1 LHSLAP
7 AGITIRSVLRT
18 AKLRRV
24 PLAVLLG
31 LLVHY
36 LCFYT
41 LHTPLWTEAIAE
53 WIMAR
58 TPSRYA
64 VFFLTTLG
72 PWAKP
77 FAMTGG
83 LAMLGFATSIATI
96 ISPFFGGALAALAL
110 GWAFDYWSALGQLSF
125 WLPAILV
132 LKPRAIP
139 KLNRRREF
147 LTMLAGFTAVAVE
160 SYARNRELARHAKQP
175 VALFPFQPPPENFG
189 NGLVRKAVTPIPEFY
204 GMSKNAV
211 DPVLDPADWRLKISV
226 GGRQTRQLSYSELLS
241 LPRIERF
248 VTLRCV
254 SNTLQSDLM
263 GTAAW
268 SGFFLSHI
276 VDRNQLPPGT
286 VEVAVIGVDG
296 HGDSFP
302 IDYAF
307 SEEVL
312 FALGMDGKTLDRI
325 HGFPVRL
332 LSPRYY
338 GFKNVK
344 WIGEIAFVS
353 KPYFGT
359 WPKLGYT
366 KQPLIHTASHI
377 DRIRKENDAIQAGGV
392 SFAGARGIRK
402 VELSA
407 DGGPWHD
414 ATLEKPLS
422 PYTWTRWVGTLPV
435 AQAEFIEARAQ
446 DDQGHWQES
455 TEGALFP
462 DGVTGPT
469 RRRVT

>member
-1 LHSLAP
+1 
-7 AGITIRSVLRT
+7 VLRS
-18 AKLRRV
+18 AQLRRV

-41 LHTPLWTEAIAE
+41 LHTPLWTETIAE

-83 LAMLGFATSIATI
+83 LAVLGFAASIATLI
-96 ISPFFGGALAALAL
+96 HPLFGAIPTALAL
-110 GWAFDYWSALGQLSF
+110 GWAFDYWSLLGQLSF

-132 LKPRAIP
+132 LVPLAIP

-147 LTMLAGFTAVAVE
+147 LTMLTGFTAVALE
-160 SYARNRELARHAKQP
+160 SYARNRQLAQHANQP
-175 VALFPFQPPPENFG
+175 VDLFPFQPPQENFG
-189 NGLVRKAVTPIPEFY
+189 RGLVRKPVTPIPEFY

-211 DPVLDPADWRLKISV
+211 DPALDPSEWRLRISMD
-226 GGRQTRQLSYSELLS
+226 GHQTRQISYAELLS
-241 LPRIERF
+241 LPRIERY
-248 VTLRCV
+248 VTLRCI

-268 SGFFLSHI
+268 SGFFLSQI
-276 VDRNQLPPGT
+276 IDRNQLIPGI
-286 VEVAVIGVDG
+286 VEIAVVGVDG

-307 SEEVL
+307 SEEAL
-312 FALGMDGKTLDRI
+312 FALGMNGKTLDRT
-325 HGFPVRL
+325 HGFPIRL
-332 LSPRYY
+332 LTPRYY

-353 KPYFGT
+353 KPYVGT

-377 DRIRKENDAIQAGGV
+377 DRVRKEDDAIQVGGV
-392 SFAGARGIRK
+392 SFAGVRGIRK
-402 VELSA
+402 VELRA
-407 DGGPWHD
+407 DEGPWHD

-435 AQAEFIEARAQ
+435 AQAEVIEARAQ
-446 DDQGHWQES
+446 DDQSHWQES
-455 TEGALFP
+455 IEGALFP

-469 RRRVT
+469 RRRVH